1 MDVHMLEDG
10 IKMKKILAFLVFHH
24 KNKYVPISEVLSFL
38 QLLKIVY
45 PE

>member
-24 KNKYVPISEVLSFL
+24 KNVPISEVLSFL